1 MLSAQLLTLLS
12 TSEKMH
18 HCMLRPTFDEKFW
31 PQILTQIHFS
41 SDGLLSLSSSQRVK
55 KVKNCINMMAKKRVK
70 KKLIF

>member
-31 PQILTQIHFS
+31 PQILTQIHFFFRWVVAPEFFTKS
-41 SDGLLSLSSSQRVK
+41 
-55 KVKNCINMMAKKRVK
+55 
-70 KKLIF
+70 